1 MGFEPNA
8 ARRLQMIYDCT
19 SDPTLRSELETLLPS
34 RRPNPGMEYL
44 APTPATFDDE
54 RPAAAPSFSP
64 PVSEFVSDLM
74 ASRDVHA
81 ELLNAFAAQAKAV
94 QLVWEA
100 HRRGA
105 IELPSSVLE
114 SVSRARALPRFLLDL
129 R

>member
-8 ARRLQMIYDCT
+8 AWRLQMICADT
-19 SDPTLRSELETLLPS
+19 SDVMLRSEIETLLPS
-34 RRPNPGMEYL
+34 RRPNTGMEYL
-44 APTPATFDDE
+44 APTPVTFDDE
-54 RPAAAPSFSP
+54 RPQAAPSFSP

-74 ASRDVHA
+74 SSRDVHA

-105 IELPSSVLE
+105 IELPASVLE
-114 SVSRARALPRFLLDL
+114 SVSRARTLPRFLLDL